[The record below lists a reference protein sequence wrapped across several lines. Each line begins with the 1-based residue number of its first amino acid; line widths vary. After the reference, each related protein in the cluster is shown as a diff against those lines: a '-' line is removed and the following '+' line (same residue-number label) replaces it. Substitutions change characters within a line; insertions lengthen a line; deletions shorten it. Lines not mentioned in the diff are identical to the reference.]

1 MPGFD
6 VSVNVISLFAFIL
19 VLGVVVDDA
28 IIVGEN
34 IFRHQEEPC
43 GKGLRGS
50 IEGAREIAKPV
61 TFAVLTTVAAFM
73 PLMFVP
79 GMMGK
84 IFRVI
89 PLVVIPCLLFSLV
102 ESLGILP
109 AHLAHIRQ
117 ARQAS
122 GPWRR
127 FQQFFANGLKAFVRR
142 VYHADPRDRAP
153 LAVRHGRTRL
163 WRP

>member
-1 MPGFD
+1 
-6 VSVNVISLFAFIL
+6 
-19 VLGVVVDDA
+19 
-28 IIVGEN
+28 
-34 IFRHQEEPC
+34 
-43 GKGLRGS
+43 
-50 IEGAREIAKPV
+50 
-61 TFAVLTTVAAFM
+61 M

-109 AHLAHIRQ
+109 AHLSHIPR
-117 ARQAS
+117 RGKP

-127 FQQFFANGLKAFVRR
+127 FQSLFANGLKLFIRAGL
-142 VYHADPRDRAP
+142 HADPGDRA
-153 LAVRHGRTRL
+153 AVAGT
-163 WRP
+163 